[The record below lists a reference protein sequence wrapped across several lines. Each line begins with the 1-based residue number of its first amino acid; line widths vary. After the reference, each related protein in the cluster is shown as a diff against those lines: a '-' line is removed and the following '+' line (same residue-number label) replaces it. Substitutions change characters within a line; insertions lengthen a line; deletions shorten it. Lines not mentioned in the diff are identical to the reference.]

1 MAEQDKAVPKTASQR
16 QTSFREAKTADGFV
30 EVRMWLDKRTF
41 EKIKASASA
50 DGISQGEVVDQIM
63 IKNV

>member
-1 MAEQDKAVPKTASQR
+1 MDKPDKPKAAPQTASQR
-16 QTSFREAKTADGFV
+16 QASFRQAKTADGFI

-50 DGISQGEVVDQIM
+50 DGISQGEVVDQLF
-63 IKNV
+63 KD